1 MNRYYDKEKKM
12 FEFGEI
18 PVNYHKSEA
27 REEITLNG
35 YSVEERP
42 RSLRLKLHSENYFL
56 PGRDS
61 ARKKISY
68 GQIMHEVFE
77 GINSM
82 EDIEVA
88 VRQLVLEGKISE
100 SESLSL
106 ILRLKN
112 QVSEPPVSDWFK
124 PGNRLM
130 KEAGILLPSGSLKRP
145 DRIIFKDDRT
155 VIIDFKFGEENPLYI
170 NQIRQYQNILVE
182 MGYKNTEAFLWY
194 VDNNKIVIV

>member
-1 MNRYYDKEKKM
+1 
-12 FEFGEI
+12 
-18 PVNYHKSEA
+18 
-27 REEITLNG
+27 
-35 YSVEERP
+35 
-42 RSLRLKLHSENYFL
+42 
-56 PGRDS
+56 
-61 ARKKISY
+61 
-68 GQIMHEVFE
+68 MHEVFE

-100 SESLSL
+100 AESLSL

-155 VIIDFKFGEENPLYI
+155 VIVDFKFGEENPLYI
-170 NQIRQYQNILVE
+170 NQIRQYQNILIE